1 MIIRLCWTQFGAF
14 PTLAP
19 LKITHKPKPMP
30 KRLILLI
37 ALYTLFAIIA
47 LLRAVATGSFDLFS
61 LGVLP
66 VLFGILTQ
74 APWSSLVLKIYIGL
88 QTLGL
93 SALGVTAIIAYQ
105 ITPQDVKVVIEGHN
119 IPMLPL
125 VISIISLLMIQYW
138 IAFSRITRDY
148 LTAKTNS

>member
-1 MIIRLCWTQFGAF
+1 
-14 PTLAP
+14 
-19 LKITHKPKPMP
+19 MP

-37 ALYTLFAIIA
+37 ALYTLFAIVA
-47 LLRAVATGSFDLFS
+47 LLRAVATASFDLFT
-61 LGVLP
+61 LGVFP

-74 APWSSLVLKIYIGL
+74 APWSSLVLKIYLGL

-93 SALGVTAIIAYQ
+93 SALGVTAIIAYR

-125 VISIISLLMIQYW
+125 VLSIIALLLVQYW
-138 IAFSRITRDY
+138 IAFSRVTRDY
-148 LTAKTNS
+148 LTAKMKA

>member
-1 MIIRLCWTQFGAF
+1 
-14 PTLAP
+14 
-19 LKITHKPKPMP
+19 MP

-37 ALYTLFAIIA
+37 TLYTLFAIVA
-47 LLRAVATGSFDLFS
+47 LLRAVATTSFDLFT

-105 ITPQDVKVVIEGHN
+105 ITPQDVKVVVEGHN

-125 VISIISLLMIQYW
+125 VLSIIALLLVQYW
-138 IAFSRITRDY
+138 IAFSRVTRDY
-148 LTAKTNS
+148 LTAKLKA

>member
-119 IPMLPL
+119 IPMPPL

>member
-1 MIIRLCWTQFGAF
+1 MIMRLCWTQFGAF

-19 LKITHKPKPMP
+19 LKITHKPNPMP

-148 LTAKTNS
+148 LTAKTNG

>member
-1 MIIRLCWTQFGAF
+1 MLHFI
-14 PTLAP
+14 LANNP
-19 LKITHKPKPMP
+19 NSMP

-37 ALYTLFAIIA
+37 ALYTLFAIVA
-47 LLRAVATGSFDLFS
+47 LLRAVATASFDLFT

-66 VLFGILTQ
+66 VLVGILTQ
-74 APWSSLVLKIYIGL
+74 APWSSLVLKIYLGL

-93 SALGVTAIIAYQ
+93 SALGITAIIAYQ

-125 VISIISLLMIQYW
+125 VLSIIALLLVQYW
-138 IAFSRITRDY
+138 IAFSRVTHDY
-148 LTAKTNS
+148 LTAKIKA

>member
-1 MIIRLCWTQFGAF
+1 
-14 PTLAP
+14 
-19 LKITHKPKPMP
+19 MP

-37 ALYTLFAIIA
+37 TLYTLFAIVA

-138 IAFSRITRDY
+138 IAFSQITRDY
-148 LTAKTNS
+148 LTAKTNG

>member
-1 MIIRLCWTQFGAF
+1 
-14 PTLAP
+14 
-19 LKITHKPKPMP
+19 MP